1 MSDIDTP
8 APHQLPEE
16 PRGFRPSARRRNRLA
31 AGVALGAIAIGGNI
45 AVYSALNS
53 SEPAVQVVRDVAA
66 GDAITSDMLRTVDV
80 NVDATVNVIEG
91 VDLRSLVGQ
100 YARVRLVSG
109 SLVTRQALQVGPL
122 VSVGNAIVAFEVDAS
137 QLPVGVRERVPVRLV
152 IPADRGDDDQT
163 PLSIDGRVVG
173 FPTESDSGVGRV
185 SVSVELNDADA
196 VVVASADDV
205 RVVLLVPSP
214 DPAAAGLGE

>member
-1 MSDIDTP
+1 MSDTGAQPPDR
-8 APHQLPEE
+8 

-31 AGVALGAIAIGGNI
+31 AGVALGAIAIGGNV

-66 GDAITSDMLRTVDV
+66 GEAITSEMLRTVDV
-80 NVDATVNVIEG
+80 DVDATVNVIEG
-91 VDLRSLVGQ
+91 ADLKSLVGQ
-100 YARVRLVSG
+100 YARVRLISG
-109 SLVTRQALQVGPL
+109 SLVTRQALQAGPL
-122 VSVGNAIVAFEVDAS
+122 VSVGNAVVAFEVDAS
-137 QLPVGVRERVPVRLV
+137 ELPVGVRERVPVRLV

-163 PLSIDGRVVG
+163 PVSVDGRVVG
-173 FPTESDSGVGRV
+173 FPTESDIGVGTV

-196 VVVASADDV
+196 AVVASADDV

-214 DPAAAGLGE
+214 DPAASGLGE

>member
-91 VDLRSLVGQ
+91 ADLSSLIGQ
-100 YARVRLVSG
+100 YALVRLVSG
-109 SLVTRQALQVGPL
+109 SLVTRQALQAVPL
-122 VSVGNAIVAFEVDAS
+122 VSVGNAVVAFEVDAS
-137 QLPVGVRERVPVRLV
+137 ELPVGVRERVPVRLV
-152 IPADRGDDDQT
+152 IPADRSDDDQT
-163 PLSIDGRVVG
+163 PVSIDGRVVG
-173 FPTESDSGVGRV
+173 FPTASDSGVGTM
-185 SVSVELNDADA
+185 SVSVELDNADA
-196 VVVASADDV
+196 AVAALS
-205 RVVLLVPSP
+205 
-214 DPAAAGLGE
+214 

>member
-8 APHQLPEE
+8 APHQLPDE

-91 VDLRSLVGQ
+91 ADLRSLIGQ

-109 SLVTRQALQVGPL
+109 SLVTRQALQAVPL
-122 VSVGNAIVAFEVDAS
+122 VSVGNAVVAFEVDAS
-137 QLPVGVRERVPVRLV
+137 ELPVGVRERVPVRLV
-152 IPADRGDDDQT
+152 IPADRSNDDQT
-163 PLSIDGRVVG
+163 PVSIDGRVVG
-173 FPTESDSGVGRV
+173 FPAASDSGVGTM
-185 SVSVELNDADA
+185 SVSVELDDADA
-196 VVVASADDV
+196 AVAASADHV

>member
-8 APHQLPEE
+8 APHQLPDE

-66 GDAITSDMLRTVDV
+66 GDVITSDMLRTVDV

-91 VDLRSLVGQ
+91 ADLMSLVGQ

-109 SLVTRQALQVGPL
+109 SLVTRQALQAGPL
-122 VSVGNAIVAFEVDAS
+122 VSIGNAVVAFEVDAS
-137 QLPVGVRERVPVRLV
+137 ELPVGVRERVPVRLV
-152 IPADRGDDDQT
+152 IPADRSDDDQT
-163 PLSIDGRVVG
+163 PVSIDGRVVG
-173 FPTESDSGVGRV
+173 FPTASDSGVGTV
-185 SVSVELNDADA
+185 SVSVELDDADA
-196 VVVASADDV
+196 AVAASADHV